1 MAAIRKGRSA
11 VKVGVI
17 SDTHGNLA
25 GLIEA
30 YDRLRSDHDVAKIFF
45 LGHACSDLDR
55 LIEVKEALGKAKA
68 RRQGDD
74 DTMGEGL
81 LGGALLSEALAG
93 RATPKAPAPR
103 SKLDELEWLR
113 RNVVRVA
120 AADDPE
126 LASGSAAES
135 DFEMVGGRFVC
146 AVHDPRRLGKDD
158 IASASI
164 VLYGQTHLAQVDK
177 VGGRY
182 FLNPG
187 HLMGVPDQGRPP
199 SFGVLD
205 LGDEPAFRIYDLDG
219 GLLQNTPLDLEVK
232 RKFSIS

>member
-1 MAAIRKGRSA
+1 M
-11 VKVGVI
+11 I
-17 SDTHGNLA
+17 SDTHGNLE
-25 GLIEA
+25 GLLEA
-30 YDRLRSDHDVAKIFF
+30 YDRLRTEHEVAKIFF
-45 LGHACSDLDR
+45 LGHAWADVDR
-55 LIEVKEALGKAKA
+55 LIGIKEELEKA
-68 RRQGDD
+68 RARRGRRDD
-74 DTMGEGL
+74 DTVDDGL
-81 LGGALLSEALAG
+81 LGGVLLSDALTGQAES
-93 RATPKAPAPR
+93 TPPAPAPR

-113 RNVVRVA
+113 RHLVRIA
-120 AADDPE
+120 AEDDPE
-126 LASGSAAES
+126 LATGMASVS

-187 HLMGVPDQGRPP
+187 HLMREPDQGRPA

-205 LGDEPAFRIYDLDG
+205 LGDEASFCVYGLDG
-219 GLLQNTPLDLEVK
+219 GLLHATPLDLEVK
-232 RKFSIS
+232 RKFSIT

>member
-1 MAAIRKGRSA
+1 M
-11 VKVGVI
+11 I
-17 SDTHGNLA
+17 SDTHGNLD
-25 GLIEA
+25 GLVEVF
-30 YDRLRSDHDVAKIFF
+30 DCLRSVHKVAKIFF
-45 LGHACSDLDR
+45 LGHAWADIDR
-55 LIEVKEALGKAKA
+55 LIGLKEQLAQVRA
-68 RRQGDD
+68 RRRGDD
-74 DTMGEGL
+74 DTLGGGL
-81 LGGALLSEALAG
+81 LGGALLSDALAG
-93 RATPKAPAPR
+93 NVESAPKAPAPR
-103 SKLDELEWLR
+103 SKLDELDWLR
-113 RNVVRVA
+113 RHVVRVA

-126 LASGSAAES
+126 LAAGAASES

-187 HLMGVPDQGRPP
+187 HLMKEPDQGRPA

-205 LGDEPAFRIYDLDG
+205 LGDEPSFRVYDLDG
-219 GLLQNTPLDLEVK
+219 GLRQETLLDLEVK
-232 RKFSIS
+232 RKFSIT